1 MENTYIC
8 SDCSDS
14 FNKGWV
20 TIKKDDETHTFCCF
34 DSYQSNPILVPTKS
48 VFTATDEPTDEP
60 PLIPM
65 KQCKQE
71 ETFKFLTDTE
81 IKELTDEE
89 YNEYT
94 LGVDEQFILNPIQS
108 EVYHVGV
115 QNDRHAQL
123 LEDEFNDGSS
133 EEESHDD
140 Y

>member
-1 MENTYIC
+1 MDNTYIC

-48 VFTATDEPTDEP
+48 VFTDMDEPV
-60 PLIPM
+60 LIPM
-65 KQCKQE
+65 KQCKPE
-71 ETFKFLTDTE
+71 ELFKFLTDTE

-108 EVYHVGV
+108 EVYHTGV

-123 LEDEFNDGSS
+123 LEDEFNDDSS